1 MSVFLSSLCWVEEI
15 QASTVFVALCVLFF
29 LSLHLITYVC
39 ISAGPLWP
47 ITATPPLLAGL
58 SLAAHLQL
66 EAHEAATLAITPQK
80 REHKH
85 THTQV
90 HTQ

>member
-15 QASTVFVALCVLFF
+15 QASSVSVALCFF

-66 EAHEAATLAITPQK
+66 EAHEAATLAITPQE

-85 THTQV
+85 THT
-90 HTQ
+90 HKYTR